1 MKVFIVFIALLI
13 VNMTFITY
21 QGDLNRY
28 VRLQTFMKAVAEEAA
43 AGAALYYDEVAYSN
57 GSMVINREEGE
68 KYIEYLLTR
77 AEQTLDL
84 KEGESLT
91 AEMEVMDDGS
101 GATEQYFSSMNSRAP
116 TARPLSMSLPVSAKI
131 RSNSFSMLSKRY
143 VAISG

>member
-28 VRLQTFMKAVAEEAA
+28 VQLQTLLKAVAEEAA
-43 AGAALYYDEVAYSN
+43 AGAALYYDEVAYSH

-68 KYIEYLLTR
+68 KYIEYLLTQ
-77 AEQTLDL
+77 AGQMLNIG
-84 KEGESLT
+84 EGESLT

-101 GATEQYFSSMNSRAP
+101 GAADLGVPPSVTVTLRLTVTDLFRLPFLSREQVVR
-116 TARPLSMSLPVSAKI
+116 SAKYE
-131 RSNSFSMLSKRY
+131 LADY
-143 VAISG
+143 

>member
-101 GATEQYFSSMNSRAP
+101 GAAEQGVSPSVTVTLLLTFADLFRLPFLSREQVV
-116 TARPLSMSLPVSAKI
+116 RSAKYE
-131 RSNSFSMLSKRY
+131 LADY
-143 VAISG
+143 

>member
-101 GATEQYFSSMNSRAP
+101 GAAEQGVSPSVTVTLRLTVADLFRLPFLSREQVV
-116 TARPLSMSLPVSAKI
+116 RSAKYE
-131 RSNSFSMLSKRY
+131 LADY
-143 VAISG
+143 